1 MGGTRFISEK
11 KTEALYAE
19 RNKIVEANSSYS
31 ATGDFLK
38 YIYSMLVIKNHQ
50 KIWSR
55 CLVHEFSSTDVF

>member
-1 MGGTRFISEK
+1 MGGTGFISEK

-19 RNKIVEANSSYS
+19 RNKIEEATSSYT

-50 KIWSR
+50 KI
-55 CLVHEFSSTDVF
+55 